1 MSAKGE
7 VAITVACASVLLLF
21 SGPYAHPQ
29 QMPAR
34 AGPPVEI
41 HGTIQQAQIS
51 AGQGMPYL
59 VVSQANKG
67 VRVYLGSMRYLI
79 EQNFN
84 PKVGQEVSVKGFQVA
99 DGLVAAT
106 VALTGSNRVLKL
118 RDENGWPL
126 WRGGRHHGPP
136 H

>member
-1 MSAKGE
+1 MSANGA
-7 VAITVACASVLLLF
+7 VAVAVACASLVLL
-21 SGPYAHPQ
+21 SSVSYAHAQ
-29 QMPAR
+29 QVPAR
-34 AGPPVEI
+34 AGLLVEI

-51 AGQGMPYL
+51 RGQGMPYL
-59 VVSQANKG
+59 VVSQTNKP
-67 VRVYLGSMRYLI
+67 VRVYLGSIRYLI

-106 VALTGSNRVLKL
+106 VALTGSDRVLKL
-118 RDENGWPL
+118 RDENGGPL
-126 WRGGRHHGPP
+126 WRGGRHRGPP